1 VATGRET
8 SVTARR
14 NADDELGGMN
24 PPFPDFDPS
33 RIIELDVRGILQGGG
48 EPLPQ
53 ILAAADRL
61 PQGWVLHLRSPFQPV
76 PLYGVMAEHAFRH
89 HSTMFAG
96 DDWSTW
102 FWRASEEVTA
112 TRTAAAPVVPRTPAP
127 ADARDLRDLPPPEPL
142 LAILAHVQDVGTPCR
157 VVLPYAPTPLAALLE
172 GHGWEV
178 GPSEELPDGSVVV
191 AIRPWEA
198 GEQRTASSEQRR

>member
-1 VATGRET
+1 MATPRET
-8 SVTARR
+8 SVTARER
-14 NADDELGGMN
+14 GDDDLEGMT

-33 RIIELDVRGILQGGG
+33 RIIELDVRDILRGGG

-61 PQGWVLHLRSPFQPV
+61 PQDWVLHLRSPFQPV
-76 PLYGVMAEHAFRH
+76 PLYVVMADREFRH

-102 FWRASEEVTA
+102 FWRASEE
-112 TRTAAAPVVPRTPAP
+112 AAATHTELTQVVPRTPAP

-142 LAILAHVQDVGTPCR
+142 LAILAHVQDVGTACR
-157 VVLPYAPTPLAALLE
+157 MVLPCAPTPLGALLE

-178 GPSEELPDGSVVV
+178 GPSEVLADGSVVV
-191 AIRPWEA
+191 TIRPR
-198 GEQRTASSEQRR
+198 GK

>member
-1 VATGRET
+1 M
-8 SVTARR
+8 S
-14 NADDELGGMN
+14 
-24 PPFPDFDPS
+24 PPFPNFDPS
-33 RIIELDVRGILQGGG
+33 RIIELDVREILRGGG

-53 ILAAADRL
+53 ILGAAERL
-61 PQGWVLHLRSPFQPV
+61 PEGWVLHLRSPFQPI
-76 PLYGVMAEHAFRH
+76 PLYAVMAERAFRH

-102 FWRASEEVTA
+102 FWRAHEEVAA
-112 TRTAAAPVVPRTPAP
+112 TQAAPAPVVPRTPAP
-127 ADARDLRDLPPPEPL
+127 ADARDLRDFPPPEPL

-178 GPSEELPDGSVVV
+178 GPSEELADGSVVV
-191 AIRPWEA
+191 AIRPW
-198 GEQRTASSEQRR
+198 GG